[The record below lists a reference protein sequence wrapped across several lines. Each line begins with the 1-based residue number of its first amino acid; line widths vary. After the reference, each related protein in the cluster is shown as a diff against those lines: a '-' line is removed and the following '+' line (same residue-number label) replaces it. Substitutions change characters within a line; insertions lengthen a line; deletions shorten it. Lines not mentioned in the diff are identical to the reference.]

1 MKYTRILFLIVLL
14 GLVSACATVPI
25 TGRQQLIL
33 SSQREEAQ
41 LGEALFNRLVT
52 QANLQGQVLDRNAS
66 PEATK
71 LYSMVDKVLA
81 RIAKPAVEYRDSAG
95 SPWSHVILKSEVA
108 NAGALPGNKLLF
120 WEGIFRVAPDE
131 PSLAVIVGHEV
142 GHVIAQHGAERRAQ
156 SELLNAV
163 GSVFAAAVAKGSPQ
177 AVNTA
182 ARLYGVTS
190 QVGLALPFSRSHETE
205 ADKIGLI
212 LMAKAGYDPREAIK
226 VWERMQREK
235 EKRPPEFLST
245 HPSPET
251 RIKDFEGWMP
261 EALAYYEKADRRD
274 EIVVKSGDTY

>member
-1 MKYTRILFLIVLL
+1 MEKPLNTKMRYPAASRFALILAT
-14 GLVSACATVPI
+14 LVFSACATVPI

-33 SSQREEAQ
+33 SSPSEEVQ
-41 LGEALFNRLVT
+41 LGQALFDRLVS
-52 QANLQGQVLDRNAS
+52 QATCRSKSWTATPS
-66 PEATK
+66 PEAAG
-71 LYSMVDKVLA
+71 LYSMVDKVLP
-81 RIAKPAVEYRDSAG
+81 RISKPASEYLVFAG
-95 SPWSHVILKSEVA
+95 SPWSYVILRSEVA
-108 NAGALPGNKLLF
+108 NAGDLPGNRLIF

-156 SELLNAV
+156 SELLNLA

-212 LMAKAGYDPREAIK
+212 LMAKAGYDPRQAIT
-226 VWERMQREK
+226 V
-235 EKRPPEFLST
+235 
-245 HPSPET
+245 
-251 RIKDFEGWMP
+251 
-261 EALAYYEKADRRD
+261 
-274 EIVVKSGDTY
+274 